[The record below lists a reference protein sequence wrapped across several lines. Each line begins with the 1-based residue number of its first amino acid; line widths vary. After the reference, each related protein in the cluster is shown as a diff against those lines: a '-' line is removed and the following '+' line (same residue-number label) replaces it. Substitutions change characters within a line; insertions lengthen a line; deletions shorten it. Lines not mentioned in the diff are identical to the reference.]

1 MYDLVIRNGTLVSPL
16 AVESADVAVDGERVA
31 AVGPGLRGRRELDAS
46 GLLVFPGVIDAH
58 VHMALPVAGTRSS
71 DDFLSG
77 SQAAACGGVTTIVDF
92 TVGAPGRTIPQGI
105 EERLADAAP
114 SVVDYAL
121 HGEVVGWHAGREG
134 EFRDAV
140 DLGVS
145 SFKFYTTYA
154 ASGRRTGPREMA
166 AAFRELARLG
176 ALAVVHAEDDGLIQS
191 IAARLTDEDRGR
203 MRTLAA
209 ARPDLAEQVAIS
221 QVAGAARRAGCPLH
235 IVHVSSHI
243 GLDAV
248 RTARSDGAS
257 ISAETCPQ
265 YLLLTSAVYDRDDG
279 RLFSAAPPLRTDGD
293 REALWAGLRSQDI
306 DYVATDHCPFTREQ
320 KTWHGSFLDLPYGLP
335 GVETLLP
342 LLYTEG
348 AATGRL
354 HLTDLAR
361 ILCERPAKRL
371 GIYPRKGALDVGS
384 DADVV
389 LYDPDS
395 TSKVA
400 AADLHSH
407 TDFSP
412 YEGRPIVGRVAAT
425 LSRGEVVCEKG
436 RIVAAPGRGRPV
448 RTGGNR
454 EASKSR

>member
-1 MYDLVIRNGTLVSPL
+1 MYDLVIHNGTLVSPL
-16 AVESADVAVDGERVA
+16 AVVSADIAVDGERVA
-31 AVGPGLRGRRELDAS
+31 AVRPGLQGRREIDAS

-92 TVGAPGRTIPQGI
+92 TVGAPERSIPQAI
-105 EERLADAAP
+105 EARLADAAP
-114 SVVDYAL
+114 SIVDYAF
-121 HGEVVGWHAGREG
+121 HGEVVGWHTGRER
-134 EFRDAV
+134 EFRDAM

-154 ASGRRTGPREMA
+154 ASGRRTAPREMA
-166 AAFRELARLG
+166 TAFRELARLG

-191 IAARLTDEDRGR
+191 IAARLTDEERGR

-209 ARPDLAEQVAIS
+209 ARPDVAEQAAIS
-221 QVAGAARRAGCPLH
+221 QAAGAARTTGCSLH
-235 IVHVSSHI
+235 VVHVSSRI
-243 GLDAV
+243 GLGAV
-248 RTARSDGAS
+248 RAARSDGAP

-265 YLLLTSAVYDRDDG
+265 YLLLTNAVYDRDDG
-279 RLFSAAPPLRTDGD
+279 HLFSAAPPLRTDAD
-293 REALWAGLRSQDI
+293 RETLWVGLRSQDL

-320 KTWHGSFLDLPYGLP
+320 KTWRGSFLDLPYGLP

-348 AATGRL
+348 VATGRL

-361 ILCERPAKRL
+361 ILSERPAKRL
-371 GIYPRKGALDVGS
+371 GIYPRKGALEVGS

-389 LYDPDS
+389 LYDPNGE
-395 TSKVA
+395 TKVGVA
-400 AADLHSH
+400 NLHSR

-412 YEGRPIVGRVAAT
+412 YEGRPIVGRVAAA
-425 LSRGEVVCEKG
+425 LSRGEVIYEKG
-436 RIVAAPGRGRPV
+436 CIAATPGRGRHV
-448 RTGGNR
+448 HT
-454 EASKSR
+454 KVSR

>member
-1 MYDLVIRNGTLVSPL
+1 MHDLVIRNGTLVSPL
-16 AVESADVAVDGERVA
+16 AVLSSDIAVDGERVA
-31 AVGPGLRGRRELDAS
+31 AVGPALRGRREIDAT

-58 VHMALPVAGTRSS
+58 VHMALPVAETHSS

-92 TVGAPGRTIPQGI
+92 TIGAPERTIPQGI
-105 EERLADAAP
+105 EERLAEAAP
-114 SVVDYAL
+114 AIVDYAL
-121 HGEVVGWHAGREG
+121 HGEVVGWRAGRER

-154 ASGRRTGPREMA
+154 ASGRRTAPREMA
-166 AAFRELARLG
+166 AAFRELARLR

-209 ARPDLAEQVAIS
+209 ARPDLAEQAAIS
-221 QVAGAARRAGCPLH
+221 QVTGAARRAGCPLH
-235 IVHVSSHI
+235 IVHVSSRI

-248 RTARSDGAS
+248 RAARSDGAS
-257 ISAETCPQ
+257 LSAETCPQ

-293 REALWAGLRSQDI
+293 REALWAGLRSQDL
-306 DYVATDHCPFTREQ
+306 DYVATDHCPFTCEQ
-320 KTWHGSFLDLPYGLP
+320 KAWRGSFLDLPYGLP

-348 AATGRL
+348 VATGRL

-361 ILCERPAKRL
+361 ILSERPAKRL

-384 DADVV
+384 DADVA
-389 LYDPDS
+389 LYDPNGE
-395 TSKVA
+395 SKVA
-400 AADLHSH
+400 AASLHSR

-412 YEGRPIVGRVAAT
+412 YEGRSIVGRVVGA
-425 LSRGEVVCEKG
+425 LSRGEVIYEMG
-436 RIVAAPGRGRPV
+436 HIAAVPGRGRHV
-448 RTGGNR
+448 HTGGNR
-454 EASKSR
+454 

>member
-1 MYDLVIRNGTLVSPL
+1 MHDLVIRNGTLVSPL
-16 AVESADVAVDGERVA
+16 AVLSSDIAFDGERVA
-31 AVGPGLRGRRELDAS
+31 AVGPALRGRREIDAT

-58 VHMALPVAGTRSS
+58 VHMALPVAETHSS

-92 TVGAPGRTIPQGI
+92 TIGAPERTIPQGI
-105 EERLADAAP
+105 EERLAEAAP
-114 SVVDYAL
+114 AIVDYAL
-121 HGEVVGWHAGREG
+121 HGEVVGWRAGRER

-154 ASGRRTGPREMA
+154 ASGRRTAPREMA

-191 IAARLTDEDRGR
+191 IAERLTDEDRGR

-209 ARPDLAEQVAIS
+209 ARPDLAEQAAIS
-221 QVAGAARRAGCPLH
+221 QVTGAARRAGCPLH
-235 IVHVSSHI
+235 IVHVSSRI

-248 RTARSDGAS
+248 RAARSDGAS
-257 ISAETCPQ
+257 LSAETCPQ

-293 REALWAGLRSQDI
+293 REALWAGLRSQDL

-320 KTWHGSFLDLPYGLP
+320 KAWRGSFLDLPYGLP

-348 AATGRL
+348 VATGRL

-361 ILCERPAKRL
+361 ILSERPAKRL

-384 DADVV
+384 DADVA
-389 LYDPDS
+389 LYDPNGE
-395 TSKVA
+395 SKVA
-400 AADLHSH
+400 AASLHSR

-412 YEGRPIVGRVAAT
+412 YEGRSIVGRVVGA
-425 LSRGEVVCEKG
+425 LSRGEVIYEMG
-436 RIVAAPGRGRPV
+436 HIAAVPGRGRHV
-448 RTGGNR
+448 HTGGNR
-454 EASKSR
+454 